1 MARDRDEALSALQA
15 RIGHE
20 FADPSLLS
28 RALTH
33 VSASPARRESYE
45 RLEFLGDRV
54 LGLAVAHMLYDAFP
68 NESEGELSRRLAA
81 LVRKETCADVAE
93 AWGVGPAMRLGEGEA
108 QTGGRAKRALL
119 GDICEAIIGA
129 AFLDGGAA
137 AAEHVVRSA
146 FGARMTASG
155 QELRDAK
162 TALQEWAQ
170 ARGLAAPRYQLVARS
185 GPDHAPFFE
194 VAVEV
199 KGFEVTQGSGA
210 SKRVAE
216 QAAAAAFLARA
227 VANAGRDGT

>member
-1 MARDRDEALSALQA
+1 MTRSRDKGLADLEA

-20 FADPSLLS
+20 FADPALLG

-33 VSASPARRESYE
+33 VSASPARRDSYE

-81 LVRKETCADVAE
+81 LVRKETCAEVAE
-93 AWGVGPAMRLGEGEA
+93 VWGVGAAMRLGEGEA
-108 QTGGRAKRALL
+108 QTGGRGKRALL

-137 AAEHVVRSA
+137 AAEHIVRKA
-146 FGARMTASG
+146 FSDRMAASG
-155 QELRDAK
+155 QDLRDAK

-170 ARGLAAPRYQLVARS
+170 ARGLATPRYQLAARS

-194 VAVEV
+194 VVVEV
-199 KGFEVTQGSGA
+199 QGFAAAPGSGA

-216 QAAAAAFLARA
+216 QAAAAAFLAREGA
-227 VANAGRDGT
+227 ATGKGDT

>member
-1 MARDRDEALSALQA
+1 MTRSRDEGLADLEA
-15 RIGHE
+15 RIGHD
-20 FADPSLLS
+20 FADPALLG

-33 VSASPARRESYE
+33 VSASPARRDSYE

-81 LVRKETCADVAE
+81 LVRKETCAEVAE
-93 AWGVGPAMRLGEGEA
+93 VWGVGAAMRLGEGEA
-108 QTGGRAKRALL
+108 QTGGRGKRALL

-137 AAEHVVRSA
+137 AAEQIVRKA
-146 FGARMTASG
+146 FSDRMAASG
-155 QELRDAK
+155 QDLRDAK

-170 ARGLAAPRYQLVARS
+170 ARGLATPRYQLVARS

-194 VAVEV
+194 VVVEV
-199 KGFEVTQGSGA
+199 QGFAAAPGSGA

-216 QAAAAAFLARA
+216 QAAAAAFLAREDA
-227 VANAGRDGT
+227 AKGKGDT